1 MYLEHFGLN
10 EAPFRITPH
19 TDFFYTGANRGALL
33 DALLYAI
40 GNDEGI
46 VKVSGEIGTGKTML
60 ARMAIRLLPTSTLA
74 IYLANPLLNR
84 DELLHLLA
92 DELGLETR
100 DDQTHRLMRQIEERL
115 VALYASNQKVAL
127 LIDEAHA
134 MPVESLEAI
143 RLLSNLES
151 ERHKLLQIV
160 LFGQPELDSLLSKSN
175 LRQLKDRITQNF
187 RLGPMQLN
195 DAAEYIDFRMRAA
208 GYRGPRVFTPE
219 AIKLIVELSSGLTRR
234 INILADKGLLA
245 AFANNE
251 HVVDVAQIKRAA
263 ADAEMTSSP
272 GIRIATPSMSFAWL
286 SAPFRWLTDAFHWL
300 GHQNRNMVLAEI
312 GLALLVCVVLYF
324 TGQPHTTPQNTASE
338 PASAT
343 ETSAENNSPPVA
355 TTAPTSTTTN
365 GAATPVAPA
374 ASAPA
379 AKPTPTPTPA
389 PTASTSP
396 APVSQAAPSVASAPS
411 KPVEVKP
418 AASSQPPTTSTVTA
432 KVADAAA
439 QKAAAIS
446 IQSPSASGGNT
457 VSITPSTP
465 TKPVIIASASTPS
478 TPTTP
483 TAPTISTAPA
493 PAKPAATI
501 AAPQP
506 AGATP
511 PPITQAK
518 PAPTTTAAAPV
529 VSTAPAAE
537 AVPNK
542 ATAAEA
548 PAVNLGRLTR
558 SRQDGTSAWLAASAA
573 ESWTLQLAVL
583 DAKQSNAAE
592 EVVAEAMSRQTGN
605 QVHVRVLQGKNGARI
620 QMLYGTYPDQ
630 ASAAQAAS
638 TLPSELRRYKP
649 QAIPLSQMR

>member
-19 TDFFYTGANRGALL
+19 TDFFYTGANRGAFL

-115 VALYASNQKVAL
+115 VALYAGNQKVAL

-134 MPVESLEAI
+134 MPVESLEAV

-263 ADAEMTSSP
+263 ADAEMTGSP
-272 GIRIATPSMSFAWL
+272 SIRIAAPAISFAWL
-286 SAPFRWLTDAFHWL
+286 SAPFRWLADAFRWL

-324 TGQPHTTPQNTASE
+324 TGQPHTTPKNTASDL
-338 PASAT
+338 AST
-343 ETSAENNSPPVA
+343 KETSTENNSPPVA
-355 TTAPTSTTTN
+355 TTPPTSTTTN
-365 GAATPVAPA
+365 W

-379 AKPTPTPTPA
+379 AKPTATPTPT
-389 PTASTSP
+389 PTASTSL
-396 APVSQAAPSVASAPS
+396 APVSPAEPRVASAPS
-411 KPVEVKP
+411 KPVEVKSVEVKP
-418 AASSQPPTTSTVTA
+418 TASSQPPANSMVTA
-432 KVADAAA
+432 KAADAAA

-537 AVPNK
+537 AAPNK

-558 SRQDGTSAWLAASAA
+558 SRQDGTSAWLSASPA